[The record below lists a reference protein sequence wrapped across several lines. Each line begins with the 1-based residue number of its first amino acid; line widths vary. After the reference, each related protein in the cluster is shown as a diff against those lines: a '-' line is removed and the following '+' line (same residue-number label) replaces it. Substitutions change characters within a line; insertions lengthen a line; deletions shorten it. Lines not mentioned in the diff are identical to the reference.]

1 MRTPTILTPLTVRG
15 LTARNRL
22 WLPPMC
28 MYCVE
33 AEDGIATDWHV
44 LHYATRAMGGF
55 GTVIVEATAVTPN
68 GRLSPFDLGL
78 WDDQQIAGHRR
89 IVEAIHAAGSLAGVQ
104 LGHGGRK
111 AGTPPWRPDSTG
123 GTAGSRTDTI
133 ADWDLVA
140 PSTIAYPGHAE
151 PRAMSPEEIRE
162 ATTAFASA
170 ARRAAEAGYDV
181 VELHG
186 AHGYL
191 IHEFL
196 SPLSNTRTDAY
207 GGSPEGR
214 RRLALETTAAVRE
227 AIGDSTALGMRLSAA
242 DWAEGGLTGSDTA
255 ELAPLLVAAGV
266 DVLHISS
273 GGNAPAQVP
282 VGPGY
287 QVPFAAQVKAAVA
300 GTTTPGGGEPVVVTV
315 GLITEAAQAEQTL
328 ITDQADAVAVGRP
341 ALRDPYLP
349 VRWAHDLGVN
359 DWEAAGLPVQYWR
372 GAWH

>member
-1 MRTPTILTPLTVRG
+1 MTPLTVRG

-28 MYCVE
+28 MYSVE
-33 AEDGIATDWHV
+33 AEDGVVTDWHV

-55 GTVIVEATAVTPN
+55 GTVIVEAASVTPN
-68 GRLSPFDLGL
+68 GRISPFDLGL
-78 WDDQQIAGHRR
+78 WNDEQIAGHRR
-89 IVEAIHAAGSLAGVQ
+89 LVEAIHAAGSLAGIQ

-111 AGTPPWRPDSTG
+111 AGTPPWRPDVAG
-123 GTAGSRTDTI
+123 GARTDTI
-133 ADWDLVA
+133 KGWDLVA
-140 PSTIAYPGHAE
+140 PSAIAYPGHAE

-162 ATTAFASA
+162 TTDAYVAAA
-170 ARRAAEAGYDV
+170 ARAVAAGYDL

-191 IHEFL
+191 IHE
-196 SPLSNTRTDAY
+196 
-207 GGSPEGR
+207 
-214 RRLALETTAAVRE
+214 LALETTTAVRE
-227 AIGDSTALGMRLSAA
+227 TVGDSTALGMRLSAT

-255 ELAPLLVAAGV
+255 ELAPLLVAAGI

-300 GTTTPGGGEPVVVTV
+300 GMTTPGGGEPVIVAV

-372 GAWH
+372 GAWR

>member
-28 MYCVE
+28 MYSVE
-33 AEDGIATDWHV
+33 AEDGVVTDWHV

-55 GTVIVEATAVTPN
+55 GTVIVEAASVTPN
-68 GRLSPFDLGL
+68 GRISPFDLGL
-78 WDDQQIAGHRR
+78 WNDEQIAGHRR
-89 IVEAIHAAGSLAGVQ
+89 LVEAIHAAGSLAGIQ

-111 AGTPPWRPDSTG
+111 AGTPPWRPDVAG
-123 GTAGSRTDTI
+123 GARTDTI
-133 ADWDLVA
+133 KGWDLVA
-140 PSTIAYPGHAE
+140 PSAIAYPGHAE

-162 ATTAFASA
+162 TTDAYVAAA
-170 ARRAAEAGYDV
+170 ARAVAAGYDL

-214 RRLALETTAAVRE
+214 RRLALETTTAVRE
-227 AIGDSTALGMRLSAA
+227 AVGDSTALGMRLSAT

-255 ELAPLLVAAGV
+255 ELAPLLVAAGI

-287 QVPFAAQVKAAVA
+287 QVPFAAQLKAAVA
-300 GTTTPGGGEPVVVTV
+300 GTTTPGGGEPVIVAV

-372 GAWH
+372 GAWR